1 MFDEL
6 WRQHD
11 AEELWCLF
19 CLRLHE
25 AGATGSQRAGDAPTT
40 RHETFGDDSTA
51 PPRGSGGLYI
61 PQPLVPPPAS
71 LG

>member
-11 AEELWCLF
+11 AEELFGLLF
-19 CLRLHE
+19 RRLHE
-25 AGATGSQRAGDAPTT
+25 AGATVPQRAGVAPTT

-51 PPRGSGGLYI
+51 PPRGSGRLYI
-61 PQPLVPPPAS
+61 PPPLVPPPAS